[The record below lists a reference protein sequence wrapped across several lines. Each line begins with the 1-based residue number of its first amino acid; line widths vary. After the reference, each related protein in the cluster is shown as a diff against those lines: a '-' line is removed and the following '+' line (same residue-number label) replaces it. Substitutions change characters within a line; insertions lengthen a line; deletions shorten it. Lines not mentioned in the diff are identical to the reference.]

1 MGRSL
6 MLVLAAA
13 LAVGVFAPAAFAQDD
28 NPTRDDLGGDD
39 PDGIYHGVYIY
50 DDNPAGDDVGATP
63 TATATLTSSATSTPT
78 ASATSTPSA
87 TPTSTSMPSAS
98 ATPSA
103 TVTSGGVSA
112 SPHAGASALPGS
124 GGVPMLS
131 VALGLL
137 LVGAGIVAAMLSRPS
152 S

>member
-6 MLVLAAA
+6 MLVLVAA

-28 NPTRDDLGGDD
+28 NPTGDDLGGDD
-39 PDGIYHGVYIY
+39 SNGGYEGVYIY
-50 DDNPAGDDVGATP
+50 DDNPTGDAVVATP
-63 TATATLTSSATSTPT
+63 KATTTPMS
-78 ASATSTPSA
+78 SATSTPSA
-87 TPTSTSMPSAS
+87 TPTATSTPTAS

-112 SPHAGASALPGS
+112 SPRAGASALPRS
-124 GGVPMLS
+124 GGVPVLS

-137 LVGAGIVAAMLSRPS
+137 LVGAGIVTAMLLRRTS
-152 S
+152 

>member
-28 NPTRDDLGGDD
+28 NPRGDDLGRDD
-39 PDGIYHGVYIY
+39 SNRRYEGVYIY
-50 DDNPAGDDVGATP
+50 DDDPTGDDVVSTP
-63 TATATLTSSATSTPT
+63 TATATPTSSAT
-78 ASATSTPSA
+78 
-87 TPTSTSMPSAS
+87 

-103 TVTSGGVSA
+103 TVTSGGGVSA
-112 SPHAGASALPGS
+112 SPRADASALPGS
-124 GGVPMLS
+124 GGVPVLS

-137 LVGAGIVAAMLSRPS
+137 LVGAGIVAAMLLRRS

>member
-28 NPTRDDLGGDD
+28 NPRGDDLGRDD
-39 PDGIYHGVYIY
+39 SNRRYEGVYIY
-50 DDNPAGDDVGATP
+50 DDDPTGDDVVATP
-63 TATATLTSSATSTPT
+63 TATSTPASSATSTP
-78 ASATSTPSA
+78 ST
-87 TPTSTSMPSAS
+87 TPTSTSTPTAS

-103 TVTSGGVSA
+103 TVTSGGGVSA
-112 SPHAGASALPGS
+112 SPRADASALPGS
-124 GGVPMLS
+124 GGVPVLS

-137 LVGAGIVAAMLSRPS
+137 LVGAGIVAAMLLRRS

>member
-28 NPTRDDLGGDD
+28 NPRGDDLGRDD
-39 PDGIYHGVYIY
+39 SNRRYEGVYIY
-50 DDNPAGDDVGATP
+50 DDDPTGDDVVSTP
-63 TATATLTSSATSTPT
+63 TATSTPTSSATSTPT
-78 ASATSTPSA
+78 ASAT
-87 TPTSTSMPSAS
+87 
-98 ATPSA
+98 PSA
-103 TVTSGGVSA
+103 TVTSGGGVSA
-112 SPHAGASALPGS
+112 SPRADASALPGS

-137 LVGAGIVAAMLSRPS
+137 LVGAGIVAAMLLRRS